1 MNVYKKELVLLGADP
16 PGHTCSR
23 YDGTW
28 GRQMASPLR
37 NVVAG
42 LHDGGDEPRLLMPVV
57 AMPTS
62 RALCRCLLRG
72 HSVWWC
78 HRKLAEADVV
88 AGHMIFEYRNVFMA
102 PAAASLDVRSASRL
116 FKALGDETRLRIV
129 ALLSH
134 GELCVCHF
142 ESALDLTQSNT
153 SRQLGVLKNAGIVE
167 ARRDGSWVYYRL
179 APQLDEVC
187 KAQLKALVSAF
198 TKRDVLREDVA
209 RLLKSRGPNACK

>member
-1 MNVYKKELVLLGADP
+1 M
-16 PGHTCSR
+16 S
-23 YDGTW
+23 
-28 GRQMASPLR
+28 
-37 NVVAG
+37 
-42 LHDGGDEPRLLMPVV
+42 
-57 AMPTS
+57 
-62 RALCRCLLRG
+62 
-72 HSVWWC
+72 
-78 HRKLAEADVV
+78 
-88 AGHMIFEYRNVFMA
+88 
-102 PAAASLDVRSASRL
+102 AAIASLDVRSASRL

-142 ESALDLTQSNT
+142 ESALGLTQSNT

-179 APQLDEVC
+179 APQLDDVC

-198 TKRDVLREDVA
+198 NKRDVLREDVE